1 MYYLKKIV
9 QLLLLISAIWLGIE
23 NFGITVEGMSL
34 FFVTEL
40 PPTSVVFIIFAS
52 VLIGFVITAF
62 FSTLKEW
69 KTVRDNKKTVSN
81 LKNTIKDLEL
91 KAKDLQILQNELD
104 KLKIDHNTALNEIKT
119 LKEVLSTKNS
129 GSGNQVEY

>member
-1 MYYLKKIV
+1 MYYLKKVV
-9 QLLLLISAIWLGIE
+9 QLMLLIAAIWLGIE
-23 NFGITVEGMSL
+23 NFSVTVEGMSL

-52 VLIGFVITAF
+52 ALIGFIFTAF

-69 KTVRDNKKTVSN
+69 KTVRENKKTVSN

-91 KAKDLQILQNELD
+91 KAKDLQIVKNELD
-104 KLKIDHNTALNEIKT
+104 KLNIDHNTALNEIKT
-119 LKEVLSTKNS
+119 LKEVLSAKNS